1 MSKVICKYIK
11 RCNNILDGTSGEDP
25 GALVEEI
32 ISIFAKQ
39 DDLIKSGLDRY
50 RLRAFGR
57 CDQAMAY
64 DDMGDVRKLLGKLEL
79 LKEEEEKRSK
89 HDGILSDIAKSNQGP
104 TAVAVSSSQAM
115 VSMNITKVLH
125 NIDSIDKSEVSLE
138 EKEEIKTLL
147 NKVEDSKV
155 FSKKEKAVKE
165 VLGWLSEHSMD
176 LITSVLPYIIKAVGL
191 G

>member
-11 RCNNILDGTSGEDP
+11 RCNNVLDRTSGEDP

-39 DDLIKSGLDRY
+39 DHLIKSGLDRY
-50 RLRAFGR
+50 RLRAFSR

-104 TAVAVSSSQAM
+104 TAVAMSSSQAM

>member
-1 MSKVICKYIK
+1 
-11 RCNNILDGTSGEDP
+11 
-25 GALVEEI
+25 
-32 ISIFAKQ
+32 
-39 DDLIKSGLDRY
+39 
-50 RLRAFGR
+50 
-57 CDQAMAY
+57 MAY

-104 TAVAVSSSQAM
+104 TAVAMSSSQAM

>member
-1 MSKVICKYIK
+1 
-11 RCNNILDGTSGEDP
+11 
-25 GALVEEI
+25 
-32 ISIFAKQ
+32 
-39 DDLIKSGLDRY
+39 
-50 RLRAFGR
+50 
-57 CDQAMAY
+57 MAY